1 MFLAADL
8 GDTGGRGPF
17 DDFWY
22 SPITGATAAGMRVND
37 ESAMRLAFAY
47 GCISVISQD
56 IAKVPLCL
64 YRRLD
69 NETSRAR
76 VYDHAAIKVL
86 QAPGGR
92 MTNVDWKE
100 RLQAH
105 QLTRG
110 NGYCEKQYD
119 FRGRWKALP
128 PWKPDNVRTELL
140 SDGRVRYLVRDPLKG
155 IERVYLEDEVLH
167 LRGLSI
173 DGPLGLSPIDQARE
187 TLGEGLAAQA
197 YGATFFANDARPSIA
212 IQRKDGFK
220 DESLREEW
228 IKRFKKM
235 FGGKNRF
242 TPMLLEYGM
251 EVKEIPTL
259 SHVDLQFLELRK
271 FKGYEICAIY
281 RVPPHK
287 VAILERSTNNNIEH
301 QGIEYVTDCLL
312 TWCRRWEER
321 LAADLLG
328 DDERDEFYFEFNL
341 DVLMRGDMKTR
352 YDAYVA
358 AGGGPFLKRNEIRA
372 RENLEPVPEF
382 DKPLDPM
389 NMQGPGALKTNKPN
403 PQPTQPSDDEEADAR
418 TRELE
423 LQARR
428 RVLNRETKAVGRE
441 WERAAGNAATFAQA
455 VTSFYAWHADFV
467 AQALV
472 LPKARAEAYCMAQV
486 ADVERAIAAS
496 SVNQML
502 AAWEADA
509 QAMQFTPIPPATKS
523 E

>member
-1 MFLAADL
+1 MFLAADV

-22 SPITGATAAGMRVND
+22 SPIAGATAAGVRVND
-37 ESAMRLAFAY
+37 DTAMRLATLYA
-47 GCISVISQD
+47 CVNVIAQD
-56 IAKVPLCL
+56 IAKVPLL
-64 YRRLD
+64 MYRRLD
-69 NETSRAR
+69 NDGRERVRDHPLVKLLRAP
-76 VYDHAAIKVL
+76 
-86 QAPGGR
+86 APG
-92 MTNVDWKE
+92 MTSIDWKE

-105 QLTRG
+105 QLLRG
-110 NGYCEKQYD
+110 NAYCEKRYD
-119 FRGRWKALP
+119 YSGNWTALI
-128 PWKPDNVRTELL
+128 PWKPENVRVELL
-140 SDGRVRYLVRDPLKG
+140 QGGAVRYHVRDSLSG
-155 IERVYLEDEVLH
+155 VERPYLQDEVLH
-167 LRGLSI
+167 LRGLSL
-173 DGPLGLSPIDQARE
+173 DGPLGLSPIDQERE
-187 TLGEGLAAQA
+187 SLGEGLAAQS

-212 IQRKDGFK
+212 IQRKDHFK
-220 DESLREEW
+220 DESVREEW
-228 IKRFKKM
+228 IKRFKRM

-271 FKGYEICAIY
+271 YKANEICAIY

-321 LAADLLG
+321 LAAELLT
-328 DDERDEFYFEFNL
+328 DDERDEYYLEFNL
-341 DVLMRGDMKTR
+341 DSLMRGDMKTR
-352 YDAYVA
+352 YDAYVSA
-358 AGGGPFLKRNEIRA
+358 AGGPFLKRNEVRA
-372 RENLEPVPEF
+372 RENLEPVAEF

-403 PQPTQPSDDEEADAR
+403 PEPTQPADDGAADAR
-418 TRELE
+418 GQELE

-441 WERAAGNAATFAQA
+441 WERAAGNATTFAQA

-472 LPKARAEAYCMAQV
+472 LPKTRAEAYCMAQV

-496 SVNQML
+496 SINQML
-502 AAWEADA
+502 AAWEADV
-509 QAMQFTPIPPATKS
+509 QAMQFTPIPPAPKS

>member
-1 MFLAADL
+1 MFLAADV

-22 SPITGATAAGMRVND
+22 SPIAGATAAGVRVND
-37 ESAMRLAFAY
+37 ETAMRLATLYA
-47 GCISVISQD
+47 CVNVIAQD
-56 IAKVPLCL
+56 VAKVPLIL
-64 YRRLD
+64 YRRMS
-69 NETSRAR
+69 NGGRER
-76 VYDHAAIKVL
+76 VTDHAVVKL
-86 QAPGGR
+86 LRTPAPG
-92 MTNVDWKE
+92 MTSIDWKQ

-105 QLTRG
+105 QLLRG
-110 NGYCEKQYD
+110 NAYCEKRYD
-119 FRGRWKALP
+119 RSGDWTALM
-128 PWKPDNVRTELL
+128 PWKPDNVRVEAMR
-140 SDGRVRYLVRDPLKG
+140 DGSLRYHVRDELANV
-155 IERVYLEDEVLH
+155 ERIYLQDEVLH
-167 LRGLSI
+167 LRGLSL
-173 DGPLGLSPIDQARE
+173 DGPLGLSPIDQVRE
-187 TLGEGLAAQA
+187 SLGEGLAAQT

-212 IQRKDGFK
+212 IQRKDHFK
-220 DESLREEW
+220 DESVREEW
-228 IKRFKKM
+228 IKRFKRM

-251 EVKEIPTL
+251 EVKEIPML
-259 SHVDLQFLELRK
+259 SHDDMQFLELRK
-271 FKGYEICAIY
+271 YKANEICAIF

-321 LAADLLG
+321 LAVELL
-328 DDERDEFYFEFNL
+328 DEDERDELYFEFNL
-341 DVLMRGDMKTR
+341 DSLMRGDMASR
-352 YDAYVA
+352 YEAYTAALGGAPWLIRNEVRAKENMEPVDGFDEPAEPLNMQTGA
-358 AGGGPFLKRNEIRA
+358 AGKPKPAKPPAAAPSNNE
-372 RENLEPVPEF
+372 
-382 DKPLDPM
+382 
-389 NMQGPGALKTNKPN
+389 Q
-403 PQPTQPSDDEEADAR
+403 DAR
-418 TRELE
+418 GQELE

-441 WERAAGNAATFAQA
+441 WERAAGNATTFAQA

-472 LPKARAEAYCMAQV
+472 LPKARAESYCMAQV

-509 QAMQFTPIPPATKS
+509 QAMQFTPIPPAPKS